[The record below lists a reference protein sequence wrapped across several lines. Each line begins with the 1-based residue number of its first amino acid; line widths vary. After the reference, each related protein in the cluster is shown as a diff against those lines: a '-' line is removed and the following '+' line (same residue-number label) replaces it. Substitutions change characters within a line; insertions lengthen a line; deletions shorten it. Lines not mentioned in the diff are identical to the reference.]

1 MKILIACET
10 SGIVRE
16 AFLASGHDAWSC
28 DILKSDVATNRHIQ
42 DDVRNVLAM
51 DDWDMLMVAHPPC
64 TRLCLSGAR
73 WYKVPPPGK
82 TLEQME
88 QELIDG
94 CQLLSDLWNAD
105 VPKIAIENP
114 VMLSKARKK
123 IQEKLKFA
131 IDFGR

>member
-64 TRLCLSGAR
+64 TRLCHRSQ
-73 WYKVPPPGK
+73 V
-82 TLEQME
+82 
-88 QELIDG
+88 
-94 CQLLSDLWNAD
+94 
-105 VPKIAIENP
+105 V
-114 VMLSKARKK
+114 
-123 IQEKLKFA
+123 
-131 IDFGR
+131 